1 VRENLCFEE
10 GSQTERKAGHAEAS
24 TVSCRRYRLSR
35 SRDRAWR
42 QCGRG
47 APGPPTIY
55 CGQRNY
61 LGVNGIFIHVVFPAP
76 ATNPALLMMVSV
88 YQESA
93 QRYGAPV
100 FYPNT

>member
-1 VRENLCFEE
+1 LAPAARIALTSTQVDP
-10 GSQTERKAGHAEAS
+10 GSPTEIKAFVPTDSTSTICLETLAES
-24 TVSCRRYRLSR
+24 VN
-35 SRDRAWR
+35 
-42 QCGRG
+42 